1 MTDINDILR
10 EKLSDEQYDAAV
22 DMAGE
27 VLTLACAGS
36 GKSTTLAYRI
46 AFLVANGADPKGIVA
61 FTFTEKA
68 AESIKRNVAKALVA
82 AGIDTSILGAMYIG
96 TIHSYCQHVL
106 GMMDAGYRQ
115 FDVLDSNRLI
125 LYIMSRYWDQL
136 AQLGNQRGAPYFK
149 QIKAIS
155 RAWSILNEEMV
166 RLEDIVAED
175 NLLGDVLS
183 SLRAN
188 LHRDQFIDFSSMI
201 RLVVDALERN
211 DPGALAAT
219 ASLEHLMVDEYQDV
233 NTSQERLIRA
243 LHQHSKSLFVVG
255 DDDQSIYG
263 WRGADVTNILTFE
276 ERYPNA
282 TRHTLATNYRSTRA
296 IVQTADRLAAAQL
309 GANRFEK
316 NPSAAEL
323 ALPRDYRVL
332 WFNNRQ
338 DEANWVGD
346 RIVELLGTEYIERNG
361 MRRGLTPGDFAILM
375 RSTREPEASGSPRHA
390 AFTDALEQRGIQVT
404 LEAGGS
410 PFDVPQ
416 VGVLRDTFALLRNG
430 SPTRGEL
437 QTHFRNIVQPS
448 YQSANFQRFAAVM
461 AEWGREI
468 HTPPGGVRRRVFPQN
483 LVHELLEAFGIQAG
497 GFPNNVMNAIG
508 IFSRMIQD
516 VESVYVSIDS
526 SSRFSQ
532 VLNFLGNVADA
543 GYDLSSDDLVQV
555 PDAVTISTVHKVKG
569 LEYPVVFVVD
579 VESGRFPKNRRAYDG
594 WLPANLI
601 QDAINRNCYCS
612 NHDEEARLFYTA
624 LTRAERFLYV
634 TGCESLPGGK
644 QRRKRS
650 NYALSLTDEEI
661 SDNPQGLPVG
671 LNPAPAQARLAET
684 SLPTSYSE
692 IRYFLRCPKDYQF
705 RYRFGFTPA
714 IVEMFGFGQTVH
726 AAVGKLHE
734 TFTHHAPTGAEAEQV
749 AESIFHLK
757 HIPPSRDPE
766 NRPGGYENAKNS
778 ARSILRHYAET
789 YGDDFSHRREVEAR
803 FEIPVEQALIS
814 GAIDLLIHEDDDGNI
829 VDASVVDFKAMRGG
843 EAPAENENLHWTEL
857 AIQVQLYAKAAREV
871 LGEHARTGAVHLLK
885 DNQRVAVPVDD
896 EAVGAA
902 VENVIWAVDRVLA
915 GDFPM
920 RPERQ
925 KCSDCDYQKLCP
937 KQAENFKINQQPPG
951 IHLPDGNKL
960 LARAFSEFAP

>member
-1 MTDINDILR
+1 MTDINEILR
-10 EKLSDEQYDAAV
+10 ENLSDEQFNAAV

-46 AFLVANGADPKGIVA
+46 AFLVASGADPKGIVA

-68 AESIKRNVAKALVA
+68 AESIKRNVAKALIA
-82 AGIDTSILGAMYIG
+82 AGMNTSLLGAMYIG

-106 GMMDAGYRQ
+106 GMMDARYRQ
-115 FDVLDSNRLI
+115 FDVLDANRLI
-125 LYIMSRYWDQL
+125 LYIMSRYWDRL
-136 AQLGNQRGAPYFK
+136 AQLGQQRGARYFK
-149 QIKAIS
+149 QIRETS
-155 RAWSILNEEMV
+155 RAWSIMNEEMV
-166 RLEDIVAED
+166 RLEGVAAED
-175 NLLGDVLS
+175 ELLGEVFSTLQT
-183 SLRAN
+183 N
-188 LHRDQFIDFSSMI
+188 LDRDQFIDFSLMI
-201 RLVVDALERN
+201 RLVVDGLEQN
-211 DPGALAAT
+211 DPGAIAAT

-243 LHQHSKSLFVVG
+243 LHRHSKTLFVVG

-263 WRGADVTNILTFE
+263 WRGADVTNILTFQD
-276 ERYPNA
+276 RYPNA

-296 IVQTADRLAAAQL
+296 IVETADSLAAAQL
-309 GANRFEK
+309 GANRLEK
-316 NPSAAEL
+316 NPSSAEL
-323 ALPRDYRVL
+323 ELPRDYRVL
-332 WFNNRQ
+332 WFGARQ
-338 DEANWVGD
+338 DEANWVAD
-346 RIVELLGTEYIERNG
+346 RIDELLGTEYVERDG
-361 MRRGLTPGDFAILM
+361 KKRGLTPGDFAILM
-375 RSTREPEASGSPRHA
+375 RSTREPEANGSPRHA
-390 AFTDALEQRGIQVT
+390 DFTDALEQRGIRVT

-410 PFDVPQ
+410 PFDIAQ
-416 VGVLRDTFALLRNG
+416 VGVLRETFGLLRNG

-437 QTHFRNIVQPS
+437 QTHFNNVVLPAYQNAHFQP
-448 YQSANFQRFAAVM
+448 FAAVM
-461 AEWGREI
+461 AKWGREI

-497 GFPNNVMNAIG
+497 GFPNDVMNAIG

-532 VLNFLGNVADA
+532 LLNFLENVADA

-555 PDAVTISTVHKVKG
+555 PDAVTVSTVHKVKG

-579 VESGRFPKNRRAYDG
+579 VENGRFPKNRRAYNG
-594 WLPANLI
+594 WLPASLI
-601 QDAINRNCYCS
+601 QDALNRNCYCS

-634 TGCESLPGGK
+634 TGCENLPGGK
-644 QRRKRS
+644 QQRKRS
-650 NYALSLTDEEI
+650 NYALSLVDEEI
-661 SDNPQGLPVG
+661 SDDPQGIPVG
-671 LNPAPAQARLAET
+671 LIPAPAEARLAET

-692 IRYFLRCPKDYQF
+692 IRYYLRCPKDYQF

-734 TFTHHAPTGAEAEQV
+734 TFTQHTPSGDEAEQV
-749 AESIFHLK
+749 AEAVFHLK

-766 NRPGGYENAKNS
+766 NHPGGYERAKES
-778 ARSILRHYAET
+778 ARSILRHYAES
-789 YGDDFSHRREVEAR
+789 YGDDFLHRREVEAR
-803 FEIPVEQALIS
+803 FEIPVEQAVIS
-814 GAIDLLIHEDDDGNI
+814 GAIDLLIREDDEGNI
-829 VDASVVDFKAMRGG
+829 VDASVVDFKAMKGG
-843 EAPAENENLHWTEL
+843 EAPVENEKLNWTEL

-896 EAVGAA
+896 EAVAAA
-902 VENVIWAVDRVLA
+902 VENVVWAVDRVLV

-920 RPERQ
+920 RPARQ
-925 KCSDCDYQKLCP
+925 KCSDCDFQKLCTIRSEDF
-937 KQAENFKINQQPPG
+937 QTDQQPPE
-951 IHLPDGNKL
+951 IHLPDGNKQ
-960 LARAFSEFAP
+960 LARAFSEFET